1 MIHSKVQWQSLFHL
15 KVKKKCIH
23 LLTLTLC
30 KLPTM
35 TFSDL
40 GLSPTLLTAIQRA
53 NYDTPY
59 PIQLEAIP
67 AVLQQKDILG
77 LAPTGSGKTAAY
89 ILPILQH
96 LLQEEA
102 PRDRQVPV
110 LVLVPTRELAIQVAE
125 VAENFSRF
133 LPRRIKSLAIFGGV
147 SINPQMMKL
156 GGVEILIAT
165 PGRLIDLV
173 GRNSVGISRIHT
185 LVIDEADKLLQMG
198 FREEMD
204 HLLELTP
211 KKKQTLLFSATK
223 DQELNSLIQQ
233 LLKNP
238 VEIQVAP
245 TDFTPDAIHQEAYRV
260 SPETKGPFLRQL
272 IQSGDWKQILVFASS
287 IRTADNLV
295 GKLTKNGIEATAF
308 HGDKS
313 QGARTEALA
322 KFKSGKTQVLV
333 ATDLAAR
340 GIDIQALPLVINY
353 ELPRSPKDYIHR
365 IGRTGRAG
373 ATGHAISLI
382 TPEEQH
388 HFKVIQKKM
397 GKWVTLVPA
406 EAFGKGSSELEEVP
420 NE

>member
-1 MIHSKVQWQSLFHL
+1 MH
-15 KVKKKCIH
+15 
-23 LLTLTLC
+23 
-30 KLPTM
+30 
-35 TFSDL
+35 FSDL
-40 GLSPTLLTAIQRA
+40 GLSPALLTAIQRA

-59 PIQLEAIP
+59 PIQVEAIP
-67 AVLQQKDILG
+67 AVLQRKDILG

-96 LLQEEA
+96 LLQQEA

-125 VAENFSRF
+125 VTENFSRF

-156 GGVEILIAT
+156 GGVEVLIAT

-211 KKKQTLLFSATK
+211 KKKQTLLFSATQ
-223 DQELNSLIQQ
+223 DQELTSLIQQ
-233 LLKNP
+233 LLKDP

-245 TDFTPDAIHQEAYRV
+245 TDFTPDAILQEAYRV

-287 IRTADNLV
+287 IRTADNMV
-295 GKLTKNGIEATAF
+295 VKLNKNGIQAVAF

-322 KFKSGKTQVLV
+322 KFKSGKTRVLV

-340 GIDIQALPLVINY
+340 GIDIQGLPLVINY

-397 GKWVTLVPA
+397 GKWVTLVPE
-406 EAFGKGSSELEEVP
+406 EAFGKPSDSTGLSEQSEA
-420 NE
+420 

>member
-1 MIHSKVQWQSLFHL
+1 MH
-15 KVKKKCIH
+15 
-23 LLTLTLC
+23 
-30 KLPTM
+30 
-35 TFSDL
+35 FSDL
-40 GLSPTLLTAIQRA
+40 GLSPALLTAIQRA

-59 PIQLEAIP
+59 PIQVEAIP

-89 ILPILQH
+89 ILPILQL
-96 LLQEEA
+96 LLQQEA

-125 VAENFSRF
+125 VTENFSRF

-173 GRNSVGISRIHT
+173 GRNSVGISRIQT

-211 KKKQTLLFSATK
+211 KKKQTLLFSATQ
-223 DQELNSLIQQ
+223 DQELTSLIQQ

-287 IRTADNLV
+287 IRTADNMV
-295 GKLTKNGIEATAF
+295 VKLIKNGIQAVAF

-322 KFKSGKTQVLV
+322 KFKSGKTRVLV

-340 GIDIQALPLVINY
+340 GIDIQGLPLVINY

-397 GKWVTLVPA
+397 GKWVTLVPE
-406 EAFGKGSSELEEVP
+406 EAFGKESLEAGEAPSE
-420 NE
+420 

>member
-1 MIHSKVQWQSLFHL
+1 
-15 KVKKKCIH
+15 
-23 LLTLTLC
+23 
-30 KLPTM
+30 M
-35 TFSDL
+35 TFSEL
-40 GLSPTLLTAIQRA
+40 GLSPALQTAIQRA

-59 PIQLEAIP
+59 PIQVEAIP

-89 ILPILQH
+89 ILPILQQ
-96 LLQEEA
+96 LLQQEA

-125 VAENFSRF
+125 VTENFSRF

-156 GGVEILIAT
+156 GGVEVLIAT

-173 GRNSVGISRIHT
+173 GRNAIGIGRIHT

-211 KKKQTLLFSATK
+211 KKKQTLLFSATQ
-223 DQELNSLIQQ
+223 DQELASLIQQ

-245 TDFTPDAIHQEAYRV
+245 TDFTPDAIHQEAFRV

-287 IRTADNLV
+287 IRTADNMV
-295 GKLTKNGIEATAF
+295 VKLNKNGINAVAF

-322 KFKSGKTQVLV
+322 KFKSGKTRVLV

-340 GIDIQALPLVINY
+340 GIDIQGLPLVINY

-406 EAFGKGSSELEEVP
+406 EAFGKPIDSPNSSAESEA
-420 NE
+420 

>member
-1 MIHSKVQWQSLFHL
+1 ML
-15 KVKKKCIH
+15 
-23 LLTLTLC
+23 
-30 KLPTM
+30 
-35 TFSDL
+35 FSDL
-40 GLSPTLLTAIQRA
+40 GLTTALLKAIQRA

-67 AVLQQKDILG
+67 VILQKKDLLA

-96 LLQEEA
+96 LLQQEA
-102 PRDRQVPV
+102 PRDRQAPV

-125 VAENFSRF
+125 VSENFSRF

-156 GGVEILIAT
+156 GGVEVLIAT
-165 PGRLIDLV
+165 PGRLVDLV
-173 GRNSVGISRIHT
+173 GRNSVGIGRLQT

-211 KKKQTLLFSATK
+211 KKKQTLLFSATQ
-223 DQELNSLIQQ
+223 DQELATLIHQ

-287 IRTADNLV
+287 IRTADNMV
-295 GKLTKNGIEATAF
+295 VKLMKNGIQSVAF

-322 KFKSGKTQVLV
+322 KFKTGKTRVLV

-340 GIDIQALPLVINY
+340 GIDIQGLPLVINY

-373 ATGHAISLI
+373 SSGHAISLI

-406 EAFGKGSSELEEVP
+406 EAFGQASDSTNP
-420 NE
+420 NEESAG

>member
-1 MIHSKVQWQSLFHL
+1 MH
-15 KVKKKCIH
+15 
-23 LLTLTLC
+23 
-30 KLPTM
+30 
-35 TFSDL
+35 FSDL
-40 GLSPTLLTAIQRA
+40 GLSPALLTAIQRA

-59 PIQLEAIP
+59 PIQVEAIP

-89 ILPILQH
+89 ILPILQQ
-96 LLQEEA
+96 LLQQEA
-102 PRDRQVPV
+102 PRDRQVPI

-125 VAENFSRF
+125 VTENFSRF

-173 GRNSVGISRIHT
+173 GRNSVGISRIQT

-211 KKKQTLLFSATK
+211 KKKQTLLFSATQ
-223 DQELNSLIQQ
+223 DQELTSLIQQ

-287 IRTADNLV
+287 IRTADNMV
-295 GKLTKNGIEATAF
+295 VKLIKNGIQAVAF

-322 KFKSGKTQVLV
+322 KFKSGKTRVLV

-340 GIDIQALPLVINY
+340 GIDILGLPLVINY

-406 EAFGKGSSELEEVP
+406 EAFGKESSELEEAP
-420 NE
+420 SE

>member
-1 MIHSKVQWQSLFHL
+1 MH
-15 KVKKKCIH
+15 
-23 LLTLTLC
+23 
-30 KLPTM
+30 
-35 TFSDL
+35 FSDL
-40 GLSPTLLTAIQRA
+40 GLSPALLTAIQRA

-59 PIQLEAIP
+59 PIQVEAIP

-89 ILPILQH
+89 ILPILQQ
-96 LLQEEA
+96 LLQQEA

-125 VAENFSRF
+125 VTENFSRF

-211 KKKQTLLFSATK
+211 KKKQTLLFSATQ
-223 DQELNSLIQQ
+223 DQELTSLIQQ

-287 IRTADNLV
+287 IRTADNMV
-295 GKLTKNGIEATAF
+295 VKLNKNGINAVAF

-322 KFKSGKTQVLV
+322 KFKSGKTRVLV

-340 GIDIQALPLVINY
+340 GIDIQGLPLVINY

-406 EAFGKGSSELEEVP
+406 EAFGKPIDLPNPSEDSEA
-420 NE
+420 

>member
-1 MIHSKVQWQSLFHL
+1 
-15 KVKKKCIH
+15 
-23 LLTLTLC
+23 
-30 KLPTM
+30 M
-35 TFSDL
+35 TFSEL
-40 GLSPTLLTAIQRA
+40 GLTPALQMAIQRA

-59 PIQLEAIP
+59 PIQVEAIP

-89 ILPILQH
+89 ILPILQQ
-96 LLQEEA
+96 LLQQEA

-125 VAENFSRF
+125 VTENFSRF

-156 GGVEILIAT
+156 GGVEVLIAT

-173 GRNSVGISRIHT
+173 GRNAIGIGRIHT

-211 KKKQTLLFSATK
+211 KKKQTLLFSATQ
-223 DQELNSLIQQ
+223 DQELASLIQQ

-245 TDFTPDAIHQEAYRV
+245 IDFTPDAIHQEAYRV

-287 IRTADNLV
+287 IRTADNMV
-295 GKLTKNGIEATAF
+295 VKLNKNGINAVAF

-322 KFKSGKTQVLV
+322 KFKSGKTRVLV

-340 GIDIQALPLVINY
+340 GIDIQGLPLVINY

-397 GKWVTLVPA
+397 GKWVTLVPE
-406 EAFGKGSSELEEVP
+406 EAFGKPSDSANPSAESET
-420 NE
+420 

>member
-1 MIHSKVQWQSLFHL
+1 MH
-15 KVKKKCIH
+15 
-23 LLTLTLC
+23 
-30 KLPTM
+30 
-35 TFSDL
+35 FSDL
-40 GLSPTLLTAIQRA
+40 GLSPALLTAIQRA

-59 PIQLEAIP
+59 PIQVEAIP

-89 ILPILQH
+89 ILPILQQ
-96 LLQEEA
+96 LLQQEA

-125 VAENFSRF
+125 VTENFSRF

-173 GRNSVGISRIHT
+173 GRNSVGISRIQT

-211 KKKQTLLFSATK
+211 KKKQILLFSATQ
-223 DQELNSLIQQ
+223 DQELASLIQQ

-260 SPETKGPFLRQL
+260 SPESKGPFLRQL

-287 IRTADNLV
+287 IRTADNMV
-295 GKLTKNGIEATAF
+295 VKLNKNGIQAVAF

-322 KFKSGKTQVLV
+322 KFKSGKTRVLV

-340 GIDIQALPLVINY
+340 GIDIQGLPLVINY

-397 GKWVTLVPA
+397 GKWVTLVPE
-406 EAFGKGSSELEEVP
+406 EAFGKESLEPGEAPSE
-420 NE
+420 

>member
-1 MIHSKVQWQSLFHL
+1 MH
-15 KVKKKCIH
+15 
-23 LLTLTLC
+23 
-30 KLPTM
+30 
-35 TFSDL
+35 FSDL
-40 GLSPTLLTAIQRA
+40 GLSPALVTAIQRA

-59 PIQLEAIP
+59 PIQVEAIP
-67 AVLQQKDILG
+67 AILQKKDILG

-89 ILPILQH
+89 ILPILQQ
-96 LLQEEA
+96 LLQQEA

-125 VAENFSRF
+125 VTENFSRF

-156 GGVEILIAT
+156 GGVEVLIAT

-211 KKKQTLLFSATK
+211 KKKQTLLFSATQ
-223 DQELNSLIQQ
+223 DQELASLIQQ

-245 TDFTPDAIHQEAYRV
+245 TDFTPDTIHQEAYRV

-287 IRTADNLV
+287 IRTADNMV
-295 GKLTKNGIEATAF
+295 VKLNKNGINAVAF

-322 KFKSGKTQVLV
+322 KFKSGKTRVLV

-340 GIDIQALPLVINY
+340 GIDIQGLPLVINY

-397 GKWVTLVPA
+397 GKWVTLVPE
-406 EAFGKGSSELEEVP
+406 EAFGKPSDSANASAESEA
-420 NE
+420 

>member
-1 MIHSKVQWQSLFHL
+1 MH
-15 KVKKKCIH
+15 
-23 LLTLTLC
+23 
-30 KLPTM
+30 
-35 TFSDL
+35 FSDL
-40 GLSPTLLTAIQRA
+40 GLSPALLTAIQRA

-59 PIQLEAIP
+59 PIQVEAIP
-67 AVLQQKDILG
+67 AILQKKDILG

-89 ILPILQH
+89 ILPILQQ
-96 LLQEEA
+96 LLQQEA

-125 VAENFSRF
+125 VTENFSRF

-156 GGVEILIAT
+156 GGVEVLIAT

-173 GRNSVGISRIHT
+173 GRNSVGISRIQT

-211 KKKQTLLFSATK
+211 KKKQTLLFSATQ
-223 DQELNSLIQQ
+223 DQELASLIQQ

-287 IRTADNLV
+287 IRTADNMV
-295 GKLTKNGIEATAF
+295 VKLNKNGINAVAF

-322 KFKSGKTQVLV
+322 KFKSGKTRVLV

-340 GIDIQALPLVINY
+340 GIDIQGLPLVINY

-406 EAFGKGSSELEEVP
+406 EAFGKAIDSANASAESEA
-420 NE
+420 

>member
-1 MIHSKVQWQSLFHL
+1 
-15 KVKKKCIH
+15 
-23 LLTLTLC
+23 
-30 KLPTM
+30 M
-35 TFSDL
+35 TFSEL
-40 GLSPTLLTAIQRA
+40 GLSPALLAAVQRA
-53 NYDTPY
+53 NYSSPY
-59 PIQLEAIP
+59 PIQEEAIP
-67 AVLQQKDILG
+67 ALLQKKDLLG

-96 LLQEEA
+96 LLQQEA

-125 VAENFSRF
+125 VTENFSRF

-156 GGVEILIAT
+156 GGVEVLIAT

-185 LVIDEADKLLQMG
+185 LVVDEADKLLQMG

-211 KKKQTLLFSATK
+211 KKKQTLLFSATQ
-223 DQELNSLIQQ
+223 DQELASLIQQ

-295 GKLTKNGIEATAF
+295 VKLNKNGLNAVAF

-322 KFKSGKTQVLV
+322 KFKSGKTRVLV

-340 GIDIQALPLVINY
+340 GIDIQGLPLVINY

-373 ATGHAISLI
+373 AAGHAISLI

-397 GKWVTLVPA
+397 GKWVTLVPS
-406 EAFGKGSSELEEVP
+406 EAFGKESSEPEETP
-420 NE
+420 YE

>member
-1 MIHSKVQWQSLFHL
+1 
-15 KVKKKCIH
+15 
-23 LLTLTLC
+23 
-30 KLPTM
+30 M

-40 GLSPTLLTAIQRA
+40 GLSPALLTAIQRA

-59 PIQLEAIP
+59 PIQVEAIP
-67 AVLQQKDILG
+67 AVLQRKDILG

-96 LLQEEA
+96 LLQQEA

-125 VAENFSRF
+125 VTENFSRF

-156 GGVEILIAT
+156 GGVEVLIAT

-211 KKKQTLLFSATK
+211 KKKQTLLFSATQ
-223 DQELNSLIQQ
+223 DQELASLIQQ
-233 LLKNP
+233 LLKDP

-245 TDFTPDAIHQEAYRV
+245 TDFTPDAILQEAYRV

-287 IRTADNLV
+287 IRTADNMV
-295 GKLTKNGIEATAF
+295 VKLNKNGIQAVAF

-313 QGARTEALA
+313 QGTRTEALA
-322 KFKSGKTQVLV
+322 KFKSGKTRVLV

-340 GIDIQALPLVINY
+340 GIDIQGLPLVINY

-397 GKWVTLVPA
+397 GKWITLVPE
-406 EAFGKGSSELEEVP
+406 EAFGKPSDSTGLSEQSEA
-420 NE
+420 

>member
-1 MIHSKVQWQSLFHL
+1 MH
-15 KVKKKCIH
+15 
-23 LLTLTLC
+23 
-30 KLPTM
+30 
-35 TFSDL
+35 FSDL
-40 GLSPTLLTAIQRA
+40 GLSPALLTAIQRA

-59 PIQLEAIP
+59 PIQVEAIP

-89 ILPILQH
+89 ILPILQQ
-96 LLQEEA
+96 LLQQEA
-102 PRDRQVPV
+102 PRDRQAPV

-125 VAENFSRF
+125 VTENFSRF

-173 GRNSVGISRIHT
+173 GRNSVGISRIQT

-211 KKKQTLLFSATK
+211 KKKQTLLFSATQ
-223 DQELNSLIQQ
+223 DQELASLIQQ

-260 SPETKGPFLRQL
+260 SPESKGPFLRQL

-287 IRTADNLV
+287 IRTADNMV
-295 GKLTKNGIEATAF
+295 VKLIKNGIQAVAF

-322 KFKSGKTQVLV
+322 KFKSGKTRVLV

-340 GIDIQALPLVINY
+340 GIDIQGLPLVINY

-406 EAFGKGSSELEEVP
+406 EAFGKPSDSANPSAESEA
-420 NE
+420 

>member
-1 MIHSKVQWQSLFHL
+1 MH
-15 KVKKKCIH
+15 
-23 LLTLTLC
+23 
-30 KLPTM
+30 
-35 TFSDL
+35 FSDL
-40 GLSPTLLTAIQRA
+40 GLSPALLTAIQRA

-59 PIQLEAIP
+59 PIQVEAIP
-67 AVLQQKDILG
+67 AVLQRKDILG

-96 LLQEEA
+96 LLQQEA

-125 VAENFSRF
+125 VTENFSRF

-156 GGVEILIAT
+156 GGVEVLIAT

-211 KKKQTLLFSATK
+211 KKKQTLLFSATQ
-223 DQELNSLIQQ
+223 DQELASLIQQ

-238 VEIQVAP
+238 IEIQVAP

-287 IRTADNLV
+287 IRTADNMV
-295 GKLTKNGIEATAF
+295 VKLNKNGIQAVAF

-322 KFKSGKTQVLV
+322 KFKSGKTRVLV

-340 GIDIQALPLVINY
+340 GIDIQGLPLVINY

-397 GKWVTLVPA
+397 GKWITLVPA
-406 EAFGKGSSELEEVP
+406 EAFGKPSDSTGLSEQSEA
-420 NE
+420 

>member
-1 MIHSKVQWQSLFHL
+1 MH
-15 KVKKKCIH
+15 
-23 LLTLTLC
+23 
-30 KLPTM
+30 
-35 TFSDL
+35 FSDL
-40 GLSPTLLTAIQRA
+40 GFSPAMQTAIQRA
-53 NYDTPY
+53 NYDSPY
-59 PIQLEAIP
+59 PIQIEAIP
-67 AVLQQKDILG
+67 AILQKKDILG

-89 ILPILQH
+89 ILPILQQ
-96 LLQEEA
+96 LLQQEA

-125 VAENFSRF
+125 VTENFSRF

-156 GGVEILIAT
+156 GGVEVLIAT

-173 GRNSVGISRIHT
+173 GRNSVGISRIQT

-211 KKKQTLLFSATK
+211 KKKQTLLFSATQ
-223 DQELNSLIQQ
+223 DQELASLIQQ

-245 TDFTPDAIHQEAYRV
+245 TDFTPDAINQEAYRV

-287 IRTADNLV
+287 IRTANNLV
-295 GKLTKNGIEATAF
+295 VKLNKNGIQAVAF

-322 KFKSGKTQVLV
+322 KFKSGKTRVLV

-340 GIDIQALPLVINY
+340 GIDIQGLPLVINY

-373 ATGHAISLI
+373 STGHAISLI

-406 EAFGKGSSELEEVP
+406 EAFGKP
-420 NE
+420 NESANPSAESEV

>member
-1 MIHSKVQWQSLFHL
+1 MRIRTF
-15 KVKKKCIH
+15 VKINLMH
-23 LLTLTLC
+23 
-30 KLPTM
+30 
-35 TFSDL
+35 FSDL
-40 GLSPTLLTAIQRA
+40 GLSPALLTAIQRA

-59 PIQLEAIP
+59 PIQVEAIP

-89 ILPILQH
+89 ILPILQQ
-96 LLQEEA
+96 LLQQEA

-125 VAENFSRF
+125 VTENFSRF

-156 GGVEILIAT
+156 GGVEVLIAT

-173 GRNSVGISRIHT
+173 GRNSVGISRIQT

-211 KKKQTLLFSATK
+211 KKKQTLLFSATQ
-223 DQELNSLIQQ
+223 DQELTSLIQQ

-245 TDFTPDAIHQEAYRV
+245 ADFTPDAIHQEAYRV
-260 SPETKGPFLRQL
+260 SPETKGPFLRLL

-287 IRTADNLV
+287 IRTADNMV
-295 GKLTKNGIEATAF
+295 VKLNKNGIQAVAF

-322 KFKSGKTQVLV
+322 KFKSGKTRVLV

-340 GIDIQALPLVINY
+340 GIDIQGLPLVINY

-397 GKWVTLVPA
+397 GKWVTLVPE
-406 EAFGKGSSELEEVP
+406 EAFGQESLEAGEAPSE
-420 NE
+420 

>member
-1 MIHSKVQWQSLFHL
+1 MH
-15 KVKKKCIH
+15 
-23 LLTLTLC
+23 
-30 KLPTM
+30 
-35 TFSDL
+35 FSDL
-40 GLSPTLLTAIQRA
+40 GLSPALLTAIQRA

-59 PIQLEAIP
+59 PIQVEAIP

-77 LAPTGSGKTAAY
+77 LAPTGSGKTSAY
-89 ILPILQH
+89 ILPILQQ
-96 LLQEEA
+96 LLQQEA
-102 PRDRQVPV
+102 PRDRQVPI

-125 VAENFSRF
+125 VTENFSRF

-173 GRNSVGISRIHT
+173 GRNSVGISRIHS

-211 KKKQTLLFSATK
+211 KKKQTLLFSATQ
-223 DQELNSLIQQ
+223 DQELTSLIQQ

-238 VEIQVAP
+238 IEIQVAP

-260 SPETKGPFLRQL
+260 SPESKGPFLRQL

-287 IRTADNLV
+287 IRTADNMV
-295 GKLTKNGIEATAF
+295 VKLIKNGIQAVAF

-322 KFKSGKTQVLV
+322 KFKSGKTRVLV

-340 GIDIQALPLVINY
+340 GIDIQGLPLVINY

-397 GKWVTLVPA
+397 GKWVTLIPA
-406 EAFGKGSSELEEVP
+406 EAFGKESLEPGEAPSE
-420 NE
+420 

>member
-1 MIHSKVQWQSLFHL
+1 MH
-15 KVKKKCIH
+15 
-23 LLTLTLC
+23 
-30 KLPTM
+30 
-35 TFSDL
+35 FSDL
-40 GLSPTLLTAIQRA
+40 GLSPALLTSIQRA

-59 PIQLEAIP
+59 PIQVEAIP

-89 ILPILQH
+89 ILPILQQ
-96 LLQEEA
+96 LLQQEA
-102 PRDRQVPV
+102 PRDRQAPI

-125 VAENFSRF
+125 VTENFSRF

-173 GRNSVGISRIHT
+173 GRNSVGISRIQT

-211 KKKQTLLFSATK
+211 KKKQTLLFSATQ
-223 DQELNSLIQQ
+223 DQELTSLIQQ

-287 IRTADNLV
+287 IRTADNMV
-295 GKLTKNGIEATAF
+295 VKLIKNGIQAVAF

-322 KFKSGKTQVLV
+322 KFKSGKTRVLV

-340 GIDIQALPLVINY
+340 GIDIQGLPLVINY

-397 GKWVTLVPA
+397 GKWVTLVPE
-406 EAFGKGSSELEEVP
+406 EAFGKESLEPGEAPSE
-420 NE
+420 

>member
-1 MIHSKVQWQSLFHL
+1 MH
-15 KVKKKCIH
+15 
-23 LLTLTLC
+23 
-30 KLPTM
+30 
-35 TFSDL
+35 FSDL
-40 GLSPTLLTAIQRA
+40 GLSPALLTAIQRA

-59 PIQLEAIP
+59 PIQVEAIP
-67 AVLQQKDILG
+67 AVLHQKDILG

-89 ILPILQH
+89 ILPILQQ
-96 LLQEEA
+96 LLQQEA
-102 PRDRQVPV
+102 PRDRQAPV

-125 VAENFSRF
+125 VTENFSRF

-173 GRNSVGISRIHT
+173 GRNSVGISRIQT

-211 KKKQTLLFSATK
+211 KKKQTLLFSATQ
-223 DQELNSLIQQ
+223 DQELASLIQQ

-287 IRTADNLV
+287 IRTADNMV
-295 GKLTKNGIEATAF
+295 VKLIKNGIQAVAF

-322 KFKSGKTQVLV
+322 KFKSGKTRVLV

-340 GIDIQALPLVINY
+340 GIDIQGLPLVINY

-406 EAFGKGSSELEEVP
+406 EAFGKESLEPGEAPSE
-420 NE
+420 

>member
-1 MIHSKVQWQSLFHL
+1 ML
-15 KVKKKCIH
+15 
-23 LLTLTLC
+23 
-30 KLPTM
+30 
-35 TFSDL
+35 FSDL
-40 GLSPTLLTAIQRA
+40 GLTTALLKAIQRA

-67 AVLQQKDILG
+67 VILQKKDLLA

-96 LLQEEA
+96 LLQQEA
-102 PRDRQVPV
+102 PRDRQAPV

-125 VAENFSRF
+125 VTENFSRF

-156 GGVEILIAT
+156 GGVEVLIAT
-165 PGRLIDLV
+165 PGRLVDLV
-173 GRNSVGISRIHT
+173 GRNSVGIGRLQT

-211 KKKQTLLFSATK
+211 KKKQTLLFSATQ
-223 DQELNSLIQQ
+223 DQELASLINQ

-287 IRTADNLV
+287 IRTADNMV
-295 GKLTKNGIEATAF
+295 VKLMKNGIQAVAF

-322 KFKSGKTQVLV
+322 KFKSGKTRVLV

-340 GIDIQALPLVINY
+340 GIDIQGLPLVINY

-373 ATGHAISLI
+373 SSGHAISLI

-406 EAFGKGSSELEEVP
+406 EAFGQASDSTNP
-420 NE
+420 NEESAG

>member
-1 MIHSKVQWQSLFHL
+1 MH
-15 KVKKKCIH
+15 
-23 LLTLTLC
+23 
-30 KLPTM
+30 
-35 TFSDL
+35 FSDL
-40 GLSPTLLTAIQRA
+40 GLSPALLTAIQRA

-59 PIQLEAIP
+59 PIQVEAIP

-89 ILPILQH
+89 ILPILQQ
-96 LLQEEA
+96 LLQQEA

-125 VAENFSRF
+125 VTENFSRF

-173 GRNSVGISRIHT
+173 GRNSVGISRIQT

-211 KKKQTLLFSATK
+211 KKKQTLLFSATQ
-223 DQELNSLIQQ
+223 DQELTSLIQQ

-238 VEIQVAP
+238 IEIQVAP
-245 TDFTPDAIHQEAYRV
+245 ADFTPDAIHQEAYRV

-287 IRTADNLV
+287 IRTADNMV
-295 GKLTKNGIEATAF
+295 VKLIKNGIQAVAF

-322 KFKSGKTQVLV
+322 KFKSGKTRVLV

-340 GIDIQALPLVINY
+340 GIDIQGLPLVINY

-397 GKWVTLVPA
+397 GKWVTLVPE
-406 EAFGKGSSELEEVP
+406 EAFGKESLEAGEAPSE
-420 NE
+420 

>member
-1 MIHSKVQWQSLFHL
+1 MH
-15 KVKKKCIH
+15 
-23 LLTLTLC
+23 
-30 KLPTM
+30 
-35 TFSDL
+35 FSDL
-40 GLSPTLLTAIQRA
+40 GLSPALLTAIQRA

-59 PIQLEAIP
+59 PIQVEAIP

-89 ILPILQH
+89 ILPILQQ
-96 LLQEEA
+96 LLQQEA

-125 VAENFSRF
+125 VTENFSRF

-173 GRNSVGISRIHT
+173 GRNSVGISRIQT

-211 KKKQTLLFSATK
+211 KKKQTLLFSATQ
-223 DQELNSLIQQ
+223 DQELTSLIQQ

-245 TDFTPDAIHQEAYRV
+245 ADFTPDAIHQEAYRV

-287 IRTADNLV
+287 IRTADNMV
-295 GKLTKNGIEATAF
+295 VKLIKNGIQAVAF

-322 KFKSGKTQVLV
+322 KFKSGKTRVLV

-340 GIDIQALPLVINY
+340 GIDIQGLPLVINY

-397 GKWVTLVPA
+397 GKWVTLVPE
-406 EAFGKGSSELEEVP
+406 EAFGKESLEPGEAPSE
-420 NE
+420 